1 MANRIGFSHHYSK
14 MHGQVCGVLISVIYY
29 HWDNLCMNKE
39 TIAYD
44 TDGVFPLDD
53 GEYLQLV
60 FVGDKQIPF
69 TTYRK
74 NTPENREKYC
84 CHKHEFFD
92 FYFKGENNHA

>member
-14 MHGQVCGVLISVIYY
+14 MHGQTYGVLVGVFVYVIDRK
-29 HWDNLCMNKE
+29 WTSEE

-60 FVGDKQIPF
+60 FIGNKQIPF

-84 CHKHEFFD
+84 GHEREVFD
-92 FYFKGENNHA
+92 FYFKGEKSNV

>member
-14 MHGQVCGVLISVIYY
+14 IYGQTHGILAYASIYIIDRK
-29 HWDNLCMNKE
+29 WFPDE
-39 TIAYD
+39 TRRYD

-53 GEYLQLV
+53 GVYLQLV
-60 FVGDKQIPF
+60 FIGYKQIPF

-84 CHKHEFFD
+84 GHEREVFD
-92 FYFKGENNHA
+92 FYFNGENSK